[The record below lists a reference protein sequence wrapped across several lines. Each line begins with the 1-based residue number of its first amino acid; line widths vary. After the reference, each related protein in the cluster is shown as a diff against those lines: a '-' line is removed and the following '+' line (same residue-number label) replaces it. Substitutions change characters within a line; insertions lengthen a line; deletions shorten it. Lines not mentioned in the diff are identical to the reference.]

1 MFEVLMYAL
10 VAIIV
15 ACLCIAEYVLDRK
28 DGR

>member
-10 VAIIV
+10 VALIV
-15 ACLCIAEYVLDRK
+15 LVLVVAEYVIDRK